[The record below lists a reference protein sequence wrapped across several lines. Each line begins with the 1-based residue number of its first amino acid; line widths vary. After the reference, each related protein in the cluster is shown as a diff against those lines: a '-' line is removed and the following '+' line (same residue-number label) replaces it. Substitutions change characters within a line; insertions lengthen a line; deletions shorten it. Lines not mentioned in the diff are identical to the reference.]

1 MPTWKDAPDEPGL
14 WLRVIDGQSS
24 VSGHRVDFRDCN
36 ADCWASNGPYRT
48 GCRYA
53 CTPPIGIR
61 MAGRLVQFVT
71 HLWRTTPKPWLRYG
85 TTTLGERG
93 T

>member
-36 ADCWASNGPYRT
+36 ADCWARGSRFYGPV
-48 GCRYA
+48 
-53 CTPPIGIR
+53 PPDPQQEQ
-61 MAGRLVQFVT
+61 A
-71 HLWRTTPKPWLRYG
+71 
-85 TTTLGERG
+85 
-93 T
+93 